1 MFHSAAESQKSMEYC
16 KKALA
21 IAIEIGN
28 RQEEGTRNGNLG
40 AVFESLG
47 KYQKA
52 KECYRKALAIAIEIG
67 DRKEE
72 GTINGNHGT
81 VFFS

>member
-1 MFHSAAESQKSMEYC
+1 MPHIAIEIGNRKKGIINANLGAVFHSTAENQKAMEYC
-16 KKALA
+16 EKVLA

-47 KYQKA
+47 
-52 KECYRKALAIAIEIG
+52 
-67 DRKEE
+67 
-72 GTINGNHGT
+72 
-81 VFFS
+81 